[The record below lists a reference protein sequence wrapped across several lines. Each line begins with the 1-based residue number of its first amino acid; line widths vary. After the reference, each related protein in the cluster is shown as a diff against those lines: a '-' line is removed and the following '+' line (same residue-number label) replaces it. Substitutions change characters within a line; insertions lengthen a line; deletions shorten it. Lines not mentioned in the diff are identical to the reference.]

1 VDIYSEEIET
11 VEEREMI
18 KSVIRCPNNMVIV
31 FDYEDEQVPE
41 YQGYYEEVR
50 ERVLRDAPPDAL
62 FGLWFDYETDV
73 RTVSREE
80 W

>member
-1 VDIYSEEIET
+1 
-11 VEEREMI
+11 MI
-18 KSVIRCPNNMVIV
+18 KSVVRCPNNMVVV
-31 FDYEDEQVPE
+31 FDEDDEQVPE
-41 YQGYYEEVR
+41 YQGKYQAVKELI
-50 ERVLRDAPPDAL
+50 LRDAPPNTL

>member
-1 VDIYSEEIET
+1 
-11 VEEREMI
+11 MI
-18 KSVIRCPNNMVIV
+18 KSVVRCPNNMVVV
-31 FDYEDEQVPE
+31 FDKDDEQVPE
-41 YQGYYEEVR
+41 YQGKYYQVR
-50 ERVLRDAPPDAL
+50 EHILRDAPPDTL